1 MRTTH
6 TKIGKIACILLLAC
20 FLNDTK
26 ACEDFFFVQ
35 ADTVNLYQ
43 FVNAYKQSPGKKTQ
57 TKKYFQSCPVCYKN
71 INVVPVVYGY
81 PTIEMARQARGG
93 ELIMGGC
100 IPDKKRTSY
109 CRKDKYYF

>member
-1 MRTTH
+1 MH
-6 TKIGKIACILLLAC
+6 FIIGL

-43 FVNAYKQSPGKKTQ
+43 FVNAYKQSPGKKHKQ
-57 TKKYFQSCPVCYKN
+57 KN
-71 INVVPVVYGY
+71 IFSPALSV
-81 PTIEMARQARGG
+81 IKISMWFRLCMAIQRSKWRGKHAGG